1 MNIKF
6 RVVLKDSG
14 GHISVDYY
22 DLTNISNIYQQSV
35 FEVVAVNLSTNLKDK
50 NDKEIYEGDIVT
62 ENRELIYQVIW
73 CDDKFRLGFRLKS
86 INGDGLLYS
95 FEEVFGYGERGEII
109 GNIYD
114 NPDLL
119 KESSN

>member
-1 MNIKF
+1 MNQRAIKF
-6 RVVLKDSG
+6 RAWD
-14 GHISVDYY
+14 GHKIWWVETWDELQDKS
-22 DLTNISNIYQQSV
+22 LQIMQFTG
-35 FEVVAVNLSTNLKDK
+35 LKDK
-50 NDKEIYEGDIVT
+50 NGKEVYEGDIVT

-119 KESSN
+119 KESNN